1 MKKDTRIQSARFL
14 DAEIIAFIV
23 SQGNK
28 DVAEKFELRVPKCL
42 FLILMIHLHTNC
54 GWPI

>member
-1 MKKDTRIQSARFL
+1 MKKDKRIQPASFL

-28 DVAEKFELRVPKCL
+28 DVAKKFELTRA
-42 FLILMIHLHTNC
+42 I
-54 GWPI
+54 G